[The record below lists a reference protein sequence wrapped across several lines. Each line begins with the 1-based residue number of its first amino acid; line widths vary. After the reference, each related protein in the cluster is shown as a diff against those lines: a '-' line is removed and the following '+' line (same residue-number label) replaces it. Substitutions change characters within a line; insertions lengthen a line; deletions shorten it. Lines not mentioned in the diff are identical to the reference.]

1 MSASPTV
8 RASGRPCSR
17 AASASGCRLAR
28 ALVSRPR
35 LLLLDEPFGAL
46 DALTRRDMH
55 ELLSR
60 IWQRDG
66 FTTVLITHDVAEAV
80 MLADRVLVLREG
92 RFVLDVEVDAA
103 RPRELG
109 EQAPGPAGAPDPRCR
124 LIPPDGRSPMLKLAR
139 PATEP
144 EPARA
149 PLDAASLSR
158 LFLEPRT
165 HSHWLDLDVPDE
177 LLEEAW
183 NLTRLAPTS
192 ANGSPMRLVLLR
204 SPEEK
209 ERLLPA
215 LDAGNRRKSL
225 TAPVVA
231 IVAYDCEFWRLCR
244 ASTRTRT
251 RRPGS
256 VTTRALAEETAL
268 RNGTLQAAWYMLALR
283 ALGLDV
289 GPLSGFNSAA
299 VDRLFFAGTS
309 LRTNLILN
317 IGHGDPER
325 LRPRLPRLD
334 FHEVVVAL
342 APW

>member
-1 MSASPTV
+1 
-8 RASGRPCSR
+8 
-17 AASASGCRLAR
+17 
-28 ALVSRPR
+28 
-35 LLLLDEPFGAL
+35 
-46 DALTRRDMH
+46 
-55 ELLSR
+55 
-60 IWQRDG
+60 
-66 FTTVLITHDVAEAV
+66 
-80 MLADRVLVLREG
+80 
-92 RFVLDVEVDAA
+92 
-103 RPRELG
+103 
-109 EQAPGPAGAPDPRCR
+109 
-124 LIPPDGRSPMLKLAR
+124 MLKLAR
-139 PATEP
+139 PATVP
-144 EPARA
+144 EPTRA
-149 PLDAASLSR
+149 SLDAASLSR

-209 ERLLPA
+209 ERLVPA
-215 LDAGNRRKSL
+215 LDAGNRAKSL

-231 IVAYDCEFWRLCR
+231 ILAYDCEFWRTLPR
-244 ASTRTRT
+244 LYPHTDAAAWFRDD
-251 RRPGS
+251 PL
-256 VTTRALAEETAL
+256 LAEETAL